1 MLKQLKLTNFRQHR
15 DVTVD
20 FGPGMQIIRAQNE
33 GGKTTLIEAFLYAA
47 FGSRSLRTSID
58 DAVTW
63 GENVRTLKV
72 EATVEFGGEQYVFIR
87 SKAGAEVT
95 REGQVYVSG
104 QTEVTNFA
112 AKLIGAD
119 ANTATNLMLANQS
132 NMRGTLEQGPKAT
145 SELVE
150 GLAEFDFFDHLL
162 ERMQERLA
170 LGSDVSARQ
179 RLEDAQER
187 LENMSAE
194 KPDTSEW
201 ERVVELAPAMVKELQ
216 DKIEQQLQP
225 AYDAARQALDQAKN
239 SRSTFDLLNNNL
251 LKATGNLEQ
260 AQAQLIAAQCK
271 MEPVDTSQIKQLQ
284 AQLDE
289 INGLEA
295 KVKVFQKLNKLNATY
310 PEAHWEGDAASLQ
323 AEIEKTETE
332 IETLSSQLAVNKQQ
346 TSSLSQ
352 EITALQKQI
361 QKDDH
366 CSACGQLL
374 QDHEEIAK
382 RNDELAKRIADL
394 HMKVVDLGP
403 AHGELST
410 QLAERKSELADLKG
424 VLGCASAFD
433 SFIREHAQ
441 HLQVDTNFVPAKL
454 SWKGVPPDGDLPDA
468 GAIERQIREIEAAD
482 KASKEAAARVTALT
496 EAIEGFEL
504 QVKQFREQVQAYDV
518 VNVDAMQQANDT
530 AYSDLFRAQQQIK
543 TIEAE
548 AVAAK
553 HQIALATQSYEQRKT
568 QIAELEQAV
577 KTCQKEVED
586 LAFNNALLKKVRA
599 SRGPVTDKLWNLVLS
614 AVSTMFTQMRGT
626 DSVVTKDKDGF
637 KVNGEEVASLSGST
651 LDILA
656 LAIRC
661 ALTKTFLPSTSLLIL
676 DEPAAAMDSSRAEK
690 MLGFLQTTGFAQT
703 ILITHEE
710 SSSAVADNLVTL

>member
-20 FGPGMQIIRAQNE
+20 FGPGMQIIRAPNE

-72 EATVEFGGEQYVFIR
+72 EATTEFGGEEYVFVR
-87 SKAGAEVT
+87 SKAGAEVS
-95 REGQVYVSG
+95 RDGRVYVSG

-119 ANTATNLMLANQS
+119 AATAGNLMLANQS
-132 NMRGTLEQGPKAT
+132 NMRGALEQGPKAT

-162 ERMQERLA
+162 ERMQERLV

-179 RLEDAQER
+179 RLEDAQGR

-201 ERVVELAPAMVKELQ
+201 ERVVELAPSMVGELQ
-216 DKIEQQLQP
+216 ARIEADLQP

-239 SRSTFDLLNNNL
+239 NRSTFDLLNNNL
-251 LKATGNLEQ
+251 SKATSNLEQ
-260 AQAQLIAAQCK
+260 AQAQLIAAQARAV
-271 MEPVDTSQIKQLQ
+271 PVDTSKIKQLQ
-284 AQLDE
+284 AQLDDA
-289 INGLEA
+289 NNLEA
-295 KVKVFQKLNKLNATY
+295 QVNVFNKLGKLTATY
-310 PEAHWEGDAASLQ
+310 PEAFWEGDAASLQ
-323 AEIEKTETE
+323 AEIERTETE
-332 IETLSSQLAVNKQQ
+332 IETLSSQLADNKQQ
-346 TSSLSQ
+346 TATLRQ
-352 EITALQKQI
+352 EITVLHRQV

-374 QDHEEIAK
+374 QDHEQIAK
-382 RNDELAKRIADL
+382 RNEELAQQVASL
-394 HMKVVDLGP
+394 HMKIVDLGP
-403 AHGELST
+403 AHDDLSA

-424 VLGCASAFD
+424 VFACAAPFD
-433 SFIREHAQ
+433 AFIREHAQ
-441 HLQVDTNFVPAKL
+441 YIEVDTNFVPAKL
-454 SWKGVPPDGDLPDA
+454 TWKGSEPGDVLPDA
-468 GAIERQIREIEAAD
+468 NAIKRQISDIEAAD
-482 KASKEAAARVTALT
+482 KASKEAAAKVTALT
-496 EAIEGFEL
+496 ETIEGFEL

-518 VNVDAMQQANDT
+518 VNVEALQRTNDT
-530 AYSDLFRAQQQIK
+530 AYSELFRAQQQIK
-543 TIEAE
+543 SIEDE
-548 AVAAK
+548 VSAAK
-553 HQIALATQSYEQRKT
+553 HQIALATQSYEQRKS
-568 QIAELEQAV
+568 QIEELEQQVAA
-577 KTCQKEVED
+577 CRKEVED
-586 LAFNNALLKKVRA
+586 LGFNNALLKKVRS
-599 SRGPVTDKLWNLVLS
+599 SRGPVTDKLWNMVLA
-614 AVSTMFTQMRGT
+614 AVSTMFSQMRGT
-626 DSVVTKDKDGF
+626 ESVVTKDKDGF

-661 ALTKTFLPSTSLLIL
+661 ALTKTFLPSTSMLIL
-676 DEPAAAMDSSRAEK
+676 DEPAAAMDSARAEK